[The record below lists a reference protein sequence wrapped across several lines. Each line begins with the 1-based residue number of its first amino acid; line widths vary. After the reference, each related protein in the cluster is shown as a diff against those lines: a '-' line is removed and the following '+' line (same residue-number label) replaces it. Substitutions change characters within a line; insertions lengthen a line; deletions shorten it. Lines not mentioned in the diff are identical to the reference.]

1 MLLKKAQSLLGF
13 VALLATTMLPHTN
26 AREIVGGYN
35 PVQDYEDPLI
45 TTAAQI
51 AFLEL
56 FLMEPEILPFKFMS
70 PIIEGEGDKEAF
82 VPKIVSGIEQVVAG
96 LNLRLTLMVVKV
108 NPSQQEEICQGGMDV
123 QMFVELD
130 NTMKVTEWGD
140 EYSCE
145 EVEKLLEFRLI
156 EEEEKEEEEDEEDE
170 DEFLDEEDE
179 EDEFLDEEDEDEFLD
194 EEDEFWDEE
203 DENEFLDE
211 EDEFWDEEDENEFL
225 DEEDEFW
232 DEEDETMDEE
242 DEDVDK
248 EDESIDEADEEE
260 DEGN

>member
-26 AREIVGGYN
+26 ARETVGGYN
-35 PVQDYEDPLI
+35 PVQDYEQPLI
-45 TTAAQI
+45 TTAAQF

-108 NPSQQEEICQGGMDV
+108 NPRKQEEICQGGMDV
-123 QMFVELD
+123 QMFLELD
-130 NTMKVTEWGD
+130 YTMEVTEWGD
-140 EYSCE
+140 EYTCDQ
-145 EVEKLLEFRLI
+145 VEKLLEFRLI
-156 EEEEKEEEEDEEDE
+156 DEEDEEEDEEDE
-170 DEFLDEEDE
+170 PLDEEDE
-179 EDEFLDEEDEDEFLD
+179 S
-194 EEDEFWDEE
+194 
-203 DENEFLDE
+203 
-211 EDEFWDEEDENEFL
+211 
-225 DEEDEFW
+225 
-232 DEEDETMDEE
+232 MDEE

-248 EDESIDEADEEE
+248 EDESIDEADEAEDEESEEEGKEGKEE

>member
-130 NTMKVTEWGD
+130 KTMKVTEWGD

-156 EEEEKEEEEDEEDE
+156 EEEAEAEEEDEEDE

-179 EDEFLDEEDEDEFLD
+179 DDEDEFLDEEDED
-194 EEDEFWDEE
+194 
-203 DENEFLDE
+203 EFLDE